1 MATLP
6 IYDAAGT
13 QVGES
18 EVPDT
23 VFGAA
28 PGETL
33 LHQAI
38 LGQLAAQRQG
48 TAHTKTRAEVS
59 GSGRK
64 LWRQKGTGR
73 ARVGDRRPPNRVG
86 GGAAMAPR
94 ARSHRQR
101 FSVRSKRAAL
111 RSALSARARAGDILL
126 IEPFE
131 LVEQKTKAFNSILVA
146 LGAKGRVL
154 LITGEPSEIILR
166 CGRNIN
172 GLQISDAICVNA
184 YDVLAARTVIIT
196 SDAISRLEGRLS

>member
-1 MATLP
+1 MPTLP
-6 IYDAAGT
+6 IYDVAGT

-23 VFGAA
+23 VFGAT
-28 PGETL
+28 PGEPL
-33 LHQAI
+33 LHQAV
-38 LGQLAAQRQG
+38 LGGLAAQRQG

-73 ARVGDRRPPNRVG
+73 ARVGDSRPPNRVG

-94 ARSHRQR
+94 MRSHRQR
-101 FSVRSKRAAL
+101 LSVRFKRAAL
-111 RSALSARARAGDILL
+111 RSALSARAGAGDIML

-131 LVEQKTKAFNSILVA
+131 LVEQKTKAVNDILVA

-154 LITGEPSEIILR
+154 LMTGEPSEIILR
-166 CGRNIN
+166 CGRNIS
-172 GLQISDAICVNA
+172 GLQIRDASCVNA

-196 SDAISRLEGRLS
+196 SDAIPRLEDRLS

>member
-1 MATLP
+1 MPTLP

-18 EVPDT
+18 EVPDS

-28 PGETL
+28 PEQAL
-33 LHQAI
+33 LHQAV
-38 LGQLAAQRQG
+38 LGGLAAQRQG

-64 LWRQKGTGR
+64 LWKQKGTGR

-94 ARSHRQR
+94 MRSHRQR
-101 FSVRSKRAAL
+101 LSARFKRQAL
-111 RSALSARARAGDILL
+111 RSALSARAGAGDIML

-131 LVEQKTKAFNSILVA
+131 LVEPKTKYVKAILVA
-146 LGAKGRVL
+146 LGAEGRVL
-154 LITGEPSEIILR
+154 LMTGGPNEMILR

-172 GLQISDAICVNA
+172 GLQISDASSVNA

-196 SDAISRLEGRLS
+196 SDAISRLEDRLS

>member
-1 MATLP
+1 MPTLP
-6 IYDAAGT
+6 IYDLAGT

-23 VFGAA
+23 VFGVA
-28 PGETL
+28 PAEGL
-33 LHQAI
+33 LHQAV
-38 LGQLAAQRQG
+38 LGGLAAQRQG

-64 LWRQKGTGR
+64 LWKQKGTGR
-73 ARVGDRRPPNRVG
+73 ARVGDSRPPNRVG

-94 ARSHRQR
+94 MRSHRQR
-101 FSVRSKRAAL
+101 LSVRFKRAAL
-111 RSALSARARAGDILL
+111 RSALSARAGAGDIML

-131 LVEQKTKAFNSILVA
+131 LVEQKTKAVNDILVA

-154 LITGEPSEIILR
+154 LMMGEPSEIILR
-166 CGRNIN
+166 CGRNIS
-172 GLQISDAICVNA
+172 GLQISDASCVNA

-196 SDAISRLEGRLS
+196 SDASPRLEERLS